1 MWAAGQATGLHLVLD
16 SFITSRISIKEM
28 FLSHVSR
35 DSDWCGKD
43 LIAGQNKMP
52 RVTSPFQIT
61 PSLSVPAY
69 HALGWD
75 STCPSAFPYFV
86 TRLPICQIKALITRD
101 VINIPYFDLGCQH
114 LVVV

>member
-52 RVTSPFQIT
+52 RVTSLFQIA

-69 HALGWD
+69 LLLVGIPRALRLFPT
-75 STCPSAFPYFV
+75 SRPSFPFAGSK
-86 TRLPICQIKALITRD
+86 L
-101 VINIPYFDLGCQH
+101 
-114 LVVV
+114 